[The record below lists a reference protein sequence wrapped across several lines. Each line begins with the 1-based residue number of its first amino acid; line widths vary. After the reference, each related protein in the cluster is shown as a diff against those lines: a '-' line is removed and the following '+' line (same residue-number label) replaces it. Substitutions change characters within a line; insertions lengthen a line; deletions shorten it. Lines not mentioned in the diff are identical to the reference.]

1 MSPYVDTLSDS
12 EIVTQVSFACTV
24 YDPVQSGNEVE
35 DVVVVGVVAVEFN
48 A

>member
-1 MSPYVDTLSDS
+1 MSPYVDTFLAP

-24 YDPVQSGNEVE
+24 YDPVQSGNDVE
-35 DVVVVGVVAVEFN
+35 DVVVVDVVAEEFN